1 MNEKS
6 QNQSLFSNQQLKEL
20 SKPSLLT
27 LLKYVDSM
35 FKEKE
40 GEIPTPPDVG
50 LTPFQ
55 RQVMLAREIELLIE
69 RDGEARVSTALL
81 YDVFSGPWIDRS
93 IHLLDVIFEDNNW
106 TMRGSITEAI
116 VTITPGK
123 EGERWTLTTPAS
135 R

>member
-27 LLKYVDSM
+27 LLKYVDSI

-40 GEIPTPPDVG
+40 GEILALPDVG

-55 RQVMLAREIELLIE
+55 RQAMLAREIELLIE
-69 RDGEARVSTALL
+69 RDGQATLGGKRFRVFGYGKKGLNKTHTFFS
-81 YDVFSGPWIDRS
+81 DNGWVGVFNLRELGHKHGAW
-93 IHLLDVIFEDNNW
+93 
-106 TMRGSITEAI
+106 
-116 VTITPGK
+116 TITPGK
-123 EGERWTLTTPAS
+123 EGE
-135 R
+135 